1 MAVGILDADGGST
14 LEPEDVVAISG
25 PRGALVGSVEAVIP
39 EVDDPLL
46 LDVPVT
52 MVDVFVRSKAVN
64 GRTLRELADEP
75 YTRGV
80 YLRKIMRN
88 MVEIPVLPETEILRG
103 DILTI
108 GGSTRNVDTAVA
120 AIGHADRPTE
130 STDLAVV
137 AAGILAGGLIGAL
150 SFGWGG
156 IPISLSTSGG
166 ALLAGLILGYL
177 RTVHPTFGNIPRAGA
192 LAHEYAGSERV
203 HRYRGHQRRAGIRF
217 GSAAGGLE
225 HLPLGNDRH
234 RAAADCGG
242 ADRIS
247 RLQVSSCDTVRRLR
261 GRAHDNR
268 GVGNG
273 PGSGKEQGTRARLRD
288 ALRDRQHGAHDL
300 RHGDRPADDARC
312 LTGIKSAS
320 AGGELMDIV
329 KLREYEAL
337 SPFEIKDFLAK
348 AATSTSAA
356 SAIAYLNAGR
366 GNPNWIAT
374 EPREAFF
381 LLGQFAITESKR
393 VLDLPP
399 GVGGMPQARGIADRL
414 AAWLKEHEILPG
426 SEFLGALVPWSVAK
440 FGFDA
445 DRFVHELVDSIIGDN
460 YPVPDRMLVHNEQIV
475 HEYLQWAM
483 CGPPRPE
490 GRFHLYAVEGGTA
503 AMCYIFKSMKT
514 NRLLNAG
521 DTIALATPIFT
532 PYLEMP
538 HLEDY
543 DLKIVSVQMR
553 QESRFQFDDAELKKL
568 LDPAIKAF
576 FVVNPGNPS
585 AVALSEQTI
594 TKIGAILKKRPELI
608 LLTDDVYG
616 TFVPG
621 FRSLLGAYPHN
632 TIGVYSYS
640 KYFGCTG
647 WRLGVIAVHE
657 DNLFDR
663 LIAKHPEPVLKKLD
677 KRYGALTLEPR
688 KLRFI
693 DRIVADSR
701 DVALNHTAGL
711 SLPQQVMMSLF
722 SLYEL
727 MDEKKHYQKAC
738 IGIVRKRV
746 EATIEGLGIEVAP
759 NQNFDW
765 YYGLIDFE
773 FWARKYVGEDVV
785 RWMKDNVHPLD
796 IVFRLAEDHG
806 IVLLN
811 GSGFDAPDWSVR
823 VSFANLD
830 DHVYDDIGRAI
841 RAVARSYRQAYEA
854 SKAKPAARKAKR
866 KRAAPRRAK

>member
-1 MAVGILDADGGST
+1 
-14 LEPEDVVAISG
+14 
-25 PRGALVGSVEAVIP
+25 
-39 EVDDPLL
+39 
-46 LDVPVT
+46 
-52 MVDVFVRSKAVN
+52 
-64 GRTLRELADEP
+64 
-75 YTRGV
+75 
-80 YLRKIMRN
+80 
-88 MVEIPVLPETEILRG
+88 
-103 DILTI
+103 
-108 GGSTRNVDTAVA
+108 
-120 AIGHADRPTE
+120 
-130 STDLAVV
+130 
-137 AAGILAGGLIGAL
+137 
-150 SFGWGG
+150 
-156 IPISLSTSGG
+156 
-166 ALLAGLILGYL
+166 
-177 RTVHPTFGNIPRAGA
+177 
-192 LAHEYAGSERV
+192 
-203 HRYRGHQRRAGIRF
+203 
-217 GSAAGGLE
+217 
-225 HLPLGNDRH
+225 
-234 RAAADCGG
+234 
-242 ADRIS
+242 
-247 RLQVSSCDTVRRLR
+247 
-261 GRAHDNR
+261 
-268 GVGNG
+268 
-273 PGSGKEQGTRARLRD
+273 
-288 ALRDRQHGAHDL
+288 
-300 RHGDRPADDARC
+300 
-312 LTGIKSAS
+312 
-320 AGGELMDIV
+320 MDIV
-329 KLREYEAL
+329 KLRQYEAL

-348 AATSTSAA
+348 AASQSAGA
-356 SAIAYLNAGR
+356 SAVAYLNAGR

-381 LLGQFAITESKR
+381 LLGSFAITESKR

-399 GVGGMPQARGIADRL
+399 GVGGMPQARGIAERL
-414 AAWLKEHEILPG
+414 ASWLKKHADTG
-426 SEFLGALVPWSVAK
+426 GADFLGALVPWAVAK

-460 YPVPDRMLVHNEQIV
+460 YPVPDRMLLHNEQIV

-483 CGPPRPE
+483 CGEPRPK
-490 GRFHLYAVEGGTA
+490 GRFQLYAVEGGTA

-514 NRLLNAG
+514 NRLLNPG
-521 DTIALATPIFT
+521 DTIALGTPIFT

-543 DLKIVSVQMR
+543 ALNIVNVHAK
-553 QESRFQFDDAELKKL
+553 QENRFQFDDAELKKL
-568 LDPAIKAF
+568 LDPKIKAF
-576 FVVNPGNPS
+576 FLVNPGNPS
-585 AVALSEQTI
+585 AVALSAESI
-594 TKIGAILKKRPELI
+594 AKIGGILKKRPDLM

-621 FRSLLGAYPHN
+621 FRSLLGAFPYN

-663 LIAKHPEPVLKKLD
+663 LIARHPEPVLKKLD
-677 KRYGALTLEPR
+677 ARYAALTLEPR
-688 KLRFI
+688 RIRFI

-711 SLPQQVMMSLF
+711 SLPQQVMMALF

-785 RWMKDNVHPLD
+785 KWMKANVHPLD

-811 GSGFDAPDWSVR
+811 GSGFEAPDWSVR
-823 VSFANLD
+823 VSFANLN
-830 DHVYDDIGRAI
+830 DHVYDDIGRAV

-854 SKAKPAARKAKR
+854 SKQTSTAAKPERKARIPKKR
-866 KRAAPRRAK
+866 K